1 MTREE
6 QKAKYREYLDRVL
19 DEDSLTEGEIE
30 EYHSLEDELLGN
42 KRDMVSE
49 TEADARGNQGV
60 EERVVYGTFPELG
73 RGPFT
78 PTVKTMKDAIPVSR
92 FNDPSELTEEQLSG
106 VYGGPNNPGYAAE
119 YNRGDNI
126 FRGNIGEFLS
136 TPESQEAIDV
146 DKAGRKK

>member
-6 QKAKYREYLDRVL
+6 QIAKYREYRDRVL
-19 DEDSLTEGEIE
+19 EGEHLTEE
-30 EYHSLEDELLGN
+30 ETKMYHALEDEILDN
-42 KRDMVSE
+42 KRDVVVE

-60 EERVVYGTFPELG
+60 EKRVVYGSFPEPG

-78 PTVKTMKDAIPVSR
+78 PTVKTMEDAIPVSR
-92 FNDPSELTEEQLSG
+92 FNDSSELTEEQLSG

-126 FRGNIGEFLS
+126 FRG
-136 TPESQEAIDV
+136 
-146 DKAGRKK
+146 RR